1 MSVNEQNQKI
11 KELNI
16 TEKTLCYPFALKDAI
31 NNAKSGNEP
40 VAFVKFTPSSPKV
53 IMPSVRKELQ
63 KKELKQGE
71 EDKLKYVQQQLFVD
85 AIFLPIRPVSD
96 ELSAEWTK
104 IEGMGL
110 GNKWAYAKWKLYKS
124 LSGVAN
130 AVLPSEVV
138 YAMKTGAFG
147 GGIDNPHDRLAFA
160 GHQRRNFTIA
170 WEFMKPESR
179 EEEEI
184 LTKIVSMF
192 RMSALGGRGAMVITP
207 PISWEVS
214 FNSFPDYKNFVKY
227 KRVGF
232 TTVNSTFGGE
242 GDFHAMQS
250 GMPFVSLSLTCS
262 ELDYPTQKDVWMRPS
277 GQTLIDTDFESDTAD
292 DLSTAYDTDDSK
304 K

>member
-1 MSVNEQNQKI
+1 MPVNEQNQKI

-40 VAFVKFTPSSPKV
+40 VAFVKFTPSSPKI
-53 IMPSVRKELQ
+53 IMPVIKKEVQ
-63 KKELKQGE
+63 KKDLKTTE
-71 EDKLKYVQQQLFVD
+71 PKVEIKEQQIYVD
-85 AIFLPIRPVSD
+85 AIFLPIRPISD
-96 ELSAEWTK
+96 EISAKWSN
-104 IEGMGL
+104 IEGMAL
-110 GNKWAYAKWKLYKS
+110 GNISAYLKWKLYKS

-138 YAMKTGAFG
+138 YAMKTGQFG
-147 GGIDNPHDRLAFA
+147 GGIDNPHERLAFA
-160 GHQRRNFTIA
+160 GHERRNFTIA

-179 EEEEI
+179 EEEEM
-184 LTKIVSMF
+184 LTKIISMF
-192 RMSALGGRGAMVITP
+192 KMSALGGYSATVITP

-250 GMPFVSLSLTCS
+250 GMPFVSLTLTGS

-277 GQTLIDTDFESDTAD
+277 GKTLIDTEFENDVAV

>member
-1 MSVNEQNQKI
+1 MSVAEQNKII

-16 TEKTLCYPFALKDAI
+16 TEHSLTYPFALRDAI

-53 IMPSVRKELQ
+53 IMPVIKKEVQ
-63 KKELKQGE
+63 KKDLKTTE
-71 EDKLKYVQQQLFVD
+71 PKVEIREQQVYVD
-85 AIFLPIRPVSD
+85 AIFLPIKPISD
-96 ELSAEWTK
+96 EISAQWTK

-147 GGIDNPHDRLAFA
+147 GGIDNPHDRLAFG
-160 GHQRRNFTIA
+160 GHERRNVTIA

-179 EEEEI
+179 EEEEV
-184 LTKIVSMF
+184 LTKIISMF
-192 RMSALGGRGAMVITP
+192 KMSALGGYSATVITP

-250 GMPFVSLSLTCS
+250 GMPFVSLNLTGS

-277 GQTLIDTDFESDTAD
+277 GQTLIDVEFENDIAV

>member
-1 MSVNEQNQKI
+1 MSVAEQNKII

-40 VAFVKFTPSSPKV
+40 VAFVKFTPSSPKI
-53 IMPSVRKELQ
+53 IMPVIKKEVQ
-63 KKELKQGE
+63 KKDLKTTE
-71 EDKLKYVQQQLFVD
+71 PKVEIKEQQIYVD
-85 AIFLPIRPVSD
+85 AIFLPIRPISD
-96 ELSAEWTK
+96 EISAQWTK
-104 IEGMGL
+104 IEGMAL
-110 GNKWAYAKWKLYKS
+110 GNISAYLKWKLYKS

-138 YAMKTGAFG
+138 YAMKTGQFG
-147 GGIDNPHDRLAFA
+147 GGIDNPHERLAFA
-160 GHQRRNFTIA
+160 GHERRNFTIA

-179 EEEEI
+179 EEEEM
-184 LTKIVSMF
+184 LTKIISMF
-192 RMSALGGRGAMVITP
+192 KMSALGGYSATVITP

-250 GMPFVSLSLTCS
+250 GMPFVSLTLTGS

-277 GQTLIDTDFESDTAD
+277 GKTLIDTEFENDVAV